1 MLYLR
6 YTKMKLFQKIT
17 SVFLATVFLFS
28 SLGFTISSMVCLK
41 SGKGK
46 ISLSAIEDCCAKS
59 KTSLVAKKGCC
70 AHEKMLDLPKGMAV
84 IKKGECCDISNY
96 TFNLNDFQ
104 SSQKQSLEQPAISQS
119 LFYSSQLILSIV
131 SENKLAFQYSDL
143 PPPLYGRTLLNF
155 ISTLT
160 I

>member
-1 MLYLR
+1 
-6 YTKMKLFQKIT
+6 MKVLQKIA
-17 SVFLATVFLFS
+17 SVFLASIFLFS

-46 ISLSAIEDCCAKS
+46 ISLAKIEDCCS
-59 KTSLVAKKGCC
+59 KKVEQVVSDKDSCC
-70 AHEKMLDLPKGMAV
+70 EEELAV
-84 IKKGECCDISNY
+84 IKKGHCCDINSY
-96 TFNLNDFQ
+96 TFSLNDFQ
-104 SSQKQSLEQPAISQS
+104 NSQKLSVEKTFFLQSFFFAPETFTFKQ
-119 LFYSSQLILSIV
+119 V
-131 SENKLAFQYSDL
+131 ENKLAFQYSDL

>member
-1 MLYLR
+1 
-6 YTKMKLFQKIT
+6 MKPVQKIT
-17 SVFLATVFLFS
+17 SVFLAAVFLFS

-46 ISLSAIEDCCAKS
+46 ISLSAIEDCCVKKQTVS
-59 KTSLVAKKGCC
+59 VAKKDCC
-70 AHEKMLDLPKGMAV
+70 AHEEELNIPKGFAV
-84 IKKGECCDISNY
+84 IKKGECCDINNY

-104 SSQKQSLEQPAISQS
+104 SSQKESLEQLAISQS
-119 LFYSSQLILSIV
+119 LFYSSEIVSSAV

>member
-1 MLYLR
+1 
-6 YTKMKLFQKIT
+6 MKVLQKIT

-41 SGKGK
+41 SGKQK
-46 ISLSAIEDCCAKS
+46 ISLAKLEDCCAK
-59 KTSLVAKKGCC
+59 KVETSATEKRAILPLSEGVMSFEKGN
-70 AHEKMLDLPKGMAV
+70 
-84 IKKGECCDISNY
+84 CCDINSY
-96 TFNLNDFQ
+96 TFNLTDFQ
-104 SSQKQSLEQPAISQS
+104 NSQKLSLEKGTVLQSFFISS
-119 LFYSSQLILSIV
+119 KTIV
-131 SENKLAFQYSDL
+131 TNQVENKLAFQYSDL

>member
-1 MLYLR
+1 
-6 YTKMKLFQKIT
+6 MKAVQKIT

-46 ISLSAIEDCCAKS
+46 VSLSVIEDCCV
-59 KTSLVAKKGCC
+59 KTQTASVAKKDCC
-70 AHEKMLDLPKGMAV
+70 VHEEELDVPQGLAV
-84 IKKGECCDISNY
+84 IKKGECCDINNY
-96 TFNLNDFQ
+96 TFSLKDFQ
-104 SSQKQSLEQPAISQS
+104 NSQKQSIEQPTISQS
-119 LFYSSQLILSIV
+119 IFYTSELIASTV
-131 SENKLAFQYSDL
+131 SENKLAFQYSNL

-155 ISTLT
+155 ISILT

>member
-1 MLYLR
+1 
-6 YTKMKLFQKIT
+6 MKAIQKIT

-46 ISLSAIEDCCAKS
+46 ISLSVIEDCCVKNQTAS
-59 KTSLVAKKGCC
+59 VAKKVCC
-70 AHEKMLDLPKGMAV
+70 AHEEELDLPEGLAV

-104 SSQKQSLEQPAISQS
+104 SSQKQALEQPAISQS